1 MTQPLLRDLVKSS
14 NPVVTHQ
21 LLSDERDMRTLYAE
35 AMQRA
40 DNPQPSVDLLEQPV
54 ERRREMQ
61 TQERPVEVVRKPK
74 ADRPRRRLI
83 PALAGALAVIAIAVG
98 VWALTSNPEPEVADA
113 SPLQLTERFDSAVA
127 SADWAAVRDVL
138 APDATYQLTSSG
150 GESPVIRFA
159 DELPDSAPV
168 EDWDGDGV
176 VTEYDGFATLGA
188 EIYAGG
194 ITSFLSCTQPDAFT
208 AVCEE
213 AREGYA
219 FFSPSH
225 SATWTVSVS
234 DGLVTS
240 IVIDVV
246 GNGVDALAANQYRLW
261 VVENRP
267 DVKDQLFNAF
277 NERIL
282 TPDTVDLHRELATE
296 WLATQQ

>member
-1 MTQPLLRDLVKSS
+1 MTQPQLRDLVKAS

-21 LLSDERDMRTLYAE
+21 LLPDERVLRTLYDE

-40 DNPQPSVDLLEQPV
+40 GNPQTSVDLLEQPV

-61 TQERPVEVVRKPK
+61 TQERPIEVVRKPE
-74 ADRPRRRLI
+74 ARRPRRRLI

-98 VWALTSNPEPEVADA
+98 VWALTSNPEPEFADW
-113 SPLQLTERFDSAVA
+113 SPLQLTDSFNEGVI
-127 SADWAAVRDVL
+127 SGDWAGVRDVL
-138 APDATYQLTSSG
+138 APEATYQITTSG
-150 GESPVIRFA
+150 GGTPVIRFA
-159 DELPDSAPV
+159 DEIPPGAGV

-188 EIYAGG
+188 EIYSGG

-234 DGLVTS
+234 DGLVTA
-240 IVIDVV
+240 IVIDLV
-246 GNGVDALAANQYRLW
+246 GNGVDALAVNQYRLW
-261 VVENRP
+261 VGENRP
-267 DVKDQLFNAF
+267 DVKDQLFNSF

-282 TPDTVDLHRELATE
+282 TPDTVELHRELATE
-296 WLATQQ
+296 WLATQ